1 MFEDIPMSIKMTHKT
16 FPEIKDL
23 HAGNRIDESG
33 ILDILSYIDH
43 RYDCADFRLICI
55 LRSLYQYQTLISKET
70 LNQMK
75 KTVLGFKYHMADPG
89 FDGMCFWSENHQL
102 IFSACEYLA
111 GSLYPNEVF
120 TNTKALGSFHKD
132 RGYQH
137 LMYWFKTRFELG
149 FVEFHSNTY
158 YEEDVA
164 PLSLL
169 IEFGRDVEIQ
179 KQATILMDLL
189 MLDFALLHH
198 KGYFSAASG
207 RCYDKQKMDPN
218 QQDVLDI
225 IQKAFDL
232 GPVQTYDYTRLS
244 ADFILNS
251 VYQVPQVIKG
261 IVRDHSTKI
270 IQDSNGLYL
279 SEVTNYFKQKKDYYT
294 TGLYLWS
301 MEAFTNHESIELTI
315 DMFHDWQLKHNTF
328 LKDLKTF
335 DNVIFKK
342 LHLLKPLIGL
352 LNPTTQG
359 VAIERAN
366 VYTYKHKD
374 FMLST
379 AQMYVPK
386 TFGDQ
391 HHVGGAI
398 LDQNTSVFI
407 THPAKAFFKDN
418 SRNFSPSYWV
428 GNGIMPFAYQHENTA
443 LYVFDLTPRSGL
455 FEKKRALFTHAYFP
469 EAQFDEVI
477 TQSNYI
483 IGVKGKAMIG
493 VQGLNPIERYDA
505 FELRQMGKYTAW
517 AMTVVYLDDVSLE
530 DFNLR
535 LSRSA
540 LIKDKHRYAY
550 QNIEIDTK
558 SCTAFYQKQMVN
570 TEYPRLVS
578 PYGTIERNPSTIQV
592 HYENQTLTLNIKELI
607 RDESIS

>member
-16 FPEIKDL
+16 FPEIKEL

-120 TNTKALGSFHKD
+120 TNTKVLGSFHKD

-169 IEFGRDVEIQ
+169 IEFGRDETIT

-225 IQKAFDL
+225 IHKAFDL
-232 GPVQTYDYTRLS
+232 DPVQTYDYTRLS

-261 IVRDHSTKI
+261 IAR
-270 IQDSNGLYL
+270 
-279 SEVTNYFKQKKDYYT
+279 
-294 TGLYLWS
+294 
-301 MEAFTNHESIELTI
+301 
-315 DMFHDWQLKHNTF
+315 
-328 LKDLKTF
+328 
-335 DNVIFKK
+335 
-342 LHLLKPLIGL
+342 
-352 LNPTTQG
+352 
-359 VAIERAN
+359 
-366 VYTYKHKD
+366 
-374 FMLST
+374 
-379 AQMYVPK
+379 
-386 TFGDQ
+386 
-391 HHVGGAI
+391 
-398 LDQNTSVFI
+398 
-407 THPAKAFFKDN
+407 
-418 SRNFSPSYWV
+418 
-428 GNGIMPFAYQHENTA
+428 
-443 LYVFDLTPRSGL
+443 
-455 FEKKRALFTHAYFP
+455 
-469 EAQFDEVI
+469 
-477 TQSNYI
+477 
-483 IGVKGKAMIG
+483 
-493 VQGLNPIERYDA
+493 
-505 FELRQMGKYTAW
+505 
-517 AMTVVYLDDVSLE
+517 
-530 DFNLR
+530 
-535 LSRSA
+535 
-540 LIKDKHRYAY
+540 
-550 QNIEIDTK
+550 
-558 SCTAFYQKQMVN
+558 
-570 TEYPRLVS
+570 
-578 PYGTIERNPSTIQV
+578 
-592 HYENQTLTLNIKELI
+592 
-607 RDESIS
+607 